1 MLYEMLSGR
10 LPYPGD
16 KKDNVLYKI
25 NNKPLIPKFFE
36 TYSLGGEPV
45 FDFIQRCLTVK
56 AKNRADVDELLA
68 HRWIKALAPQNDDI
82 TNLESLQIARSLCS
96 IDKRGTFQKGFIN
109 FLVGL
114 KGQQADTD
122 KFGKIFEKL
131 DKDKTGYLS
140 IDDIKAAVAEMQN
153 D

>member
-1 MLYEMLSGR
+1 MTNSEFYRFAHETG
-10 LPYPGD
+10 YVTEAEKFGD
-16 KKDNVLYKI
+16 S
-25 NNKPLIPKFFE
+25 F
-36 TYSLGGEPV
+36 
-45 FDFIQRCLTVK
+45 C
-56 AKNRADVDELLA
+56 
-68 HRWIKALAPQNDDI
+68 
-82 TNLESLQIARSLCS
+82 
-96 IDKRGTFQKGFIN
+96 FIN

-153 D
+153 DEEETLVSGEYVLTSFCQRMAEI

>member
-1 MLYEMLSGR
+1 
-10 LPYPGD
+10 
-16 KKDNVLYKI
+16 
-25 NNKPLIPKFFE
+25 
-36 TYSLGGEPV
+36 
-45 FDFIQRCLTVK
+45 
-56 AKNRADVDELLA
+56 
-68 HRWIKALAPQNDDI
+68 
-82 TNLESLQIARSLCS
+82 LCS